1 MAKKKN
7 LFATW
12 KHKYRVTVFN
22 DNTLQEVWK
31 IRLTKLDI
39 FTIIVSA
46 VLFLIISVTILISFT
61 SLREFIPGYPDGNQR
76 KQIIKNALMVDSLK
90 SELTVRDRYFD
101 NIRKIVSGEEPDN
114 LESEQDTILNT
125 ENISFSKSV
134 EDSLLRHQIEKEE
147 QYNLTVS
154 VNAVEESN
162 IARHFFFTP
171 LKGMISGP
179 FDPMKNHFG
188 IDIVGT
194 PGSVIHA
201 TLDGSVIM
209 ASWTLDTG
217 YVIQIQHE
225 DNLISVYRHN
235 AELLKKVGDHVRAG
249 ESIAIL
255 GNSGE
260 MFTSGPHLHFELWHE
275 GRPLDPEK
283 FVVF

>member
-7 LFATW
+7 LFTTW

-76 KQIIKNALMVDSLK
+76 KQIIKNALTVDSLK

-114 LESEQDTILNT
+114 LESVQDTILST

-147 QYNLTVS
+147 QYNLTV
-154 VNAVEESN
+154 NNNGVEESN

-179 FDPMKNHFG
+179 FDPVKNHFG
-188 IDIVGT
+188 VDIVGS

-201 TLDGSVIM
+201 TLDGSVTM

-217 YVIQIQHE
+217 YVIQIQLE

-260 MFTSGPHLHFELWHE
+260 MYTSGPHLHFELWHE
-275 GRPLDPEK
+275 GRSLDPEK